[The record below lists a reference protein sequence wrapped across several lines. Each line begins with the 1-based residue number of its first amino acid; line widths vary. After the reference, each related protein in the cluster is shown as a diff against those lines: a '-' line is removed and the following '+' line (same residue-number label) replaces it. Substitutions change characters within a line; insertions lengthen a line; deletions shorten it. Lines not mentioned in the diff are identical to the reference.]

1 MKLHYSPASTTSL
14 SIVLFC
20 AESRIPFDAVVV
32 NLMTGEQ
39 SSPAYLKLNPWGLVP
54 TLEDD
59 GFVLT
64 ESSTILKYLAEKH
77 ESPAY
82 PRELRARARVNER
95 MDWINTELYRELGY
109 HFVYPQILPH
119 HARTPESAQS
129 ATVQWG
135 REKAC
140 RALSILDDHAFA
152 HGPYLCGDR
161 ITIADYFAAQIVN
174 VGSLVGARYERY
186 HKLQRW
192 LELMKALPSWSAVNE
207 VFDGFAASLKGGSH
221 VTLIPTGG
229 SSDDDPVASAS
240 G

>member
-20 AESRIPFDAVVV
+20 AESRIPFEPSLV

-39 SSPAYLKLNPWGLVP
+39 KSPAYLKLSPWGLVP
-54 TLEDD
+54 TLDDD

-64 ESSTILKYLAEKH
+64 ESSAILKYIAEKH

-82 PRELRARARVNER
+82 PRDLRARARVNER

-119 HARTPESAQS
+119 HARTPDGAQH

-135 REKAC
+135 RERAR
-140 RALSILDDHAFA
+140 RALSILDEHAFA

-161 ITIADYFAAQIVN
+161 ISIADYFAAQIVH
-174 VGSLVGARYERY
+174 VGSLVGAHYEPY
-186 HKLQRW
+186 PKLQHW
-192 LELMKALPSWSAVNE
+192 LEIMKALPSWSAVNQ
-207 VFDGFAASLKGGSH
+207 VFDGFAASLAGRSH
-221 VTLIPTGG
+221 VTLIDARG
-229 SSDDDPVASAS
+229 
-240 G
+240 